1 MWFAVLHGSSTTWFH
16 VRFVTNNISLTS
28 NLYSY
33 NQTMGNSKFNVSTP
47 VDHFFS
53 PTFKDSWFELS
64 RIKLHRNDLKETKT
78 TSNH

>member
-1 MWFAVLHGSSTTWFH
+1 MKPSRATAVWLAVLHGSSTTWFH

-47 VDHFFS
+47 VDHFF
-53 PTFKDSWFELS
+53 PDFL
-64 RIKLHRNDLKETKT
+64 RAQNVVRVIKGKIT
-78 TSNH
+78 